1 MVRYIVRRLVQS
13 IPLLIGIT
21 IVAFALIHV
30 SGDPMA
36 VYNNNPRMSPEA
48 KAAIAAKYGFDKPL
62 YMQYFVWVSRVIQGD
77 FGYSFSTFEPVSK
90 MIGER
95 LPNSLI
101 LMSAAFCITL
111 LVAIPF
117 GIYSAIKQYS
127 WGDHLI
133 TGLAFVAFALP
144 TFWLG
149 LLAIMLFSV
158 KFKQWGL
165 PSLPAGGMYDVSVGK
180 TFGQVAQHLILP
192 AIVLGLVSAATYI
205 RHLRASLLEVISQD
219 YVRTA
224 RAKGLSERKVI
235 YRHAIKN
242 AMIPVVTLAMM
253 DIPWLFAGALITEQV
268 FAWPGMGRL
277 FWEHAVK
284 VDYPVLMGILVIV
297 SSLVVLCNLLADIL
311 YAVLDPRIRFG

>member
-1 MVRYIVRRLVQS
+1 MVRYIVRRLIHS

-21 IVAFALIHV
+21 IIAFALIHV

-48 KAAIAAKYGFDKPL
+48 RAAIAAKYGFDKPM
-62 YMQYFVWVSRVIQGD
+62 YVQYFVWLSRLVQGD
-77 FGYSFSTFEPVSK
+77 LGYSFSTFEPVST
-90 MIGER
+90 MIAQR

-101 LMSAAFCITL
+101 LMGAALCITL
-111 LVAIPF
+111 MAAIPA
-117 GIYSAIKQYS
+117 GIYSAVKQYS

-133 TGLAFVAFALP
+133 TGLAFFAFALP

-149 LLAIMLFSV
+149 LLTIMLFSV

-180 TFGQVAQHLILP
+180 TFGQVLHHLILP
-192 AIVLGLVSAATYI
+192 ASILGLVSAASYI
-205 RHLRASLLEVISQD
+205 RYLRASLLEVLSQD
-219 YVRTA
+219 YMRTA
-224 RAKGLSERKVI
+224 RAKGLSERTMLF
-235 YRHAIKN
+235 RHAIKN
-242 AMIPVVTLAMM
+242 ALIPVVTLAMM

-277 FWEHAVK
+277 FWEHAMK
-284 VDYPVLMGILVIV
+284 VDYPVLMGIIVIV

-311 YAVLDPRIRFG
+311 YAMLDPRIRFG